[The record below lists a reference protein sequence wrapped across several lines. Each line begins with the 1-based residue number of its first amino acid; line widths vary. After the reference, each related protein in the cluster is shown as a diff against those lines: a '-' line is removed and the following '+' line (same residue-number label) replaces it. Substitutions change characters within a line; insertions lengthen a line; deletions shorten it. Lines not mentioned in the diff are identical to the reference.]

1 MTPSN
6 DIFRERANTWLQP
19 ISDEAPCGAPSKHHP
34 TYDNIFAEVAKLE
47 SPTGDA
53 VRWDEVV
60 RNAGELLQTTTKDL
74 WLASYFAFGLYMT
87 EGLPGAITGATLL
100 AELTERYWQ
109 GLFPEASRLR
119 SRGLA
124 LSWYVERMK
133 HVLPTVQAE
142 STSPAVV
149 EALSSAVS
157 KLAEVTRTRLASQG
171 PALGPILTSLER
183 LRASMP
189 QQAAAPTTA
198 APAQAPVPPTAPS
211 TPAAPAESPAT
222 TGTTPAPA
230 VTPPPTPAP
239 PPAPAA
245 PTPAPA
251 APSAAVAAL
260 AAQLPS
266 APTGELTSAEA
277 AADFLRNIGSSL
289 ASASGVLR
297 RANPADPL
305 AYRLLRT
312 GLWLHI
318 SQPPPTGANG
328 RTSLPPLPAPLR
340 TKLETL
346 TNHSRWAELLDEA
359 ESAMTQHR
367 FVLDLQRF
375 SAHALTSLGPTHASA
390 REALLLELS
399 SLLKRMPAVVDLVA
413 ADGTPMADAATKE
426 WLQREVLA
434 KPTAAPRNIIIPAP
448 LPRELDTPAQDA
460 SAEGETLA
468 QHQARLASASTARAR
483 FVARLHL
490 ARMCVQAGQ
499 LTTARALYEALD
511 AECTAQALDSWEP
524 ALAAACLE
532 GFLTCVLAGK
542 DSPDGL
548 VGDFWIRYRRLAQL
562 DPAAA
567 LRVQP

>member
-1 MTPSN
+1 MTPST
-6 DIFRERANTWLQP
+6 DSLRERASKWLEP
-19 ISDEAPCGAPSKHHP
+19 ISDGAPAGAPSKHHP
-34 TYDNIFAEVAKLE
+34 LYESVTLEVAKLE

-60 RNAGELLQTTTKDL
+60 RGAGELLQKSTKDL
-74 WLASYFAFGLYMT
+74 WLASYFAYALYMT

-157 KLAEVTRTRLASQG
+157 KLAEVSRERLASQG
-171 PALGPILTSLER
+171 PALGPLLTSLER
-183 LRASMP
+183 LRANMP
-189 QQAAAPTTA
+189 KEAAP
-198 APAQAPVPPTAPS
+198 PT
-211 TPAAPAESPAT
+211 
-222 TGTTPAPA
+222 
-230 VTPPPTPAP
+230 
-239 PPAPAA
+239 PAA

-251 APSAAVAAL
+251 PAQPAPPPATSTPAPSAEAPASASANPTPATPPPPPAPAAPAPAAAAL
-260 AAQLPS
+260 AAQLPA

-277 AADFLRNIGSSL
+277 AADYLRNIGSSL
-289 ASASGVLR
+289 ASASSVLR

-318 SQPPPTGANG
+318 SQPPSTGANG
-328 RTSLPPLPAPLR
+328 RTSIPPLPAPLR
-340 TKLETL
+340 AKLETL
-346 TNHSRWAELLDEA
+346 ATHSRWAELLDEA
-359 ESAMTQHR
+359 ESSMAQYR
-367 FVLDLQRF
+367 FALDLQRF
-375 SAHALTSLGPTHASA
+375 SAHALASSGPTHAAA

-399 SLLKRMPAVVDLVA
+399 SLLKRMPAVVELVA
-413 ADGTPMADAATKE
+413 ADGSPLSDAATKE

-434 KPTAAPRNIIIPAP
+434 KSPSVSRPIVPAP
-448 LPRELDTPAQDA
+448 LPRELETPTQDTA
-460 SAEGETLA
+460 SEGETLA
-468 QHQARLASASTARAR
+468 QLQARLASATTARAR
-483 FVARLHL
+483 FVARLHM
-490 ARMCVQAGQ
+490 ARMCAQSGQ

-511 AECTAQALDSWEP
+511 AECTAQSLDTWEP

-532 GFLTCVLAGK
+532 GFLTCVTAGK

>member
-6 DIFRERANTWLQP
+6 DIFRERANTWLEP
-19 ISDEAPCGAPSKHHP
+19 ISAEAPCGASSKHHP

-60 RNAGELLQTTTKDL
+60 RGAGELLQTTTKDL

-87 EGLPGAITGATLL
+87 EGLPGAITGTTLL

-149 EALSSAVS
+149 EALTSAVS

-198 APAQAPVPPTAPS
+198 TPAQVPAPPAAPPTPEAPAE
-211 TPAAPAESPAT
+211 TPAAA
-222 TGTTPAPA
+222 GTTPAPA

-239 PPAPAA
+239 PPAPAPVA
-245 PTPAPA
+245 SPAT
-251 APSAAVAAL
+251 VAAL
-260 AAQLPS
+260 ASQLPS
-266 APTGELTSAEA
+266 APTGDLTSAEA

-289 ASASGVLR
+289 LSASGVLR

-318 SQPPPTGANG
+318 SQPPPTGAHG
-328 RTSLPPLPAPLR
+328 RTSLPPLPTPLR

-359 ESAMTQHR
+359 ESAMTQYR
-367 FVLDLQRF
+367 FALDLQRF
-375 SAHALTSLGPTHASA
+375 SAHALASLGPTHAPA

-399 SLLKRMPAVVDLVA
+399 SLLKRMPAVMELVA
-413 ADGTPMADAATKE
+413 ADGSPMADAATKE

-434 KPTAAPRNIIIPAP
+434 KPTAAPRNVIPAP
-448 LPRELDTPAQDA
+448 LPRELETPAQDA
-460 SAEGETLA
+460 APEGETLA
-468 QHQARLASASTARAR
+468 QLQARLASATTARAR
-483 FVARLHL
+483 FIARLHL
-490 ARMCVQAGQ
+490 ARMCAQSGQ

-532 GFLTCVLAGK
+532 GFLTCALAGK

-567 LRVQP
+567 LRVQL